1 MILHEDDIM
10 KRILVVEDEIIVAE
24 DIRGSL
30 LKMGYSVPFMA
41 SSGEEAIDTV
51 KEDNPD
57 LVLMDIMLEDGID
70 GIEAADRI
78 RSISNIPIIFLTAYS
93 DEKILERAKITEP
106 FGYIIKPFKE
116 RELHINIEIALYK
129 SEMEK
134 RLKDSQHWLTST
146 LQSIGDGVI
155 ATDIKGIIKLINP
168 LAQALT
174 GWKQEDALGKHISKV
189 FNIASEGR
197 DTKIKDPVAKVIREG
212 VFYGLEENTVLI
224 SKSGTRIP
232 VDIIGSPIK
241 DERNDVIGVVFTFYD
256 IIERKNFEN
265 SLRRV

>member
-1 MILHEDDIM
+1 MI
-10 KRILVVEDEIIVAE
+10 RILIVEDESIVAE
-24 DIRGSL
+24 DIQRSL
-30 LKMGYSVPFMA
+30 ENMGYSILSIV
-41 SSGEEAIDTV
+41 SSGEEAIEKV
-51 KEDNPD
+51 KENEPD
-57 LVLMDIMLEDGID
+57 LILMDIMLDGEID
-70 GIEAADRI
+70 GIEAADMI
-78 RSISNIPIIFLTAYS
+78 RSFSNIPIIFLTAYS

-116 RELHINIEIALYK
+116 RELQINIEIALYK

-134 RLKDSQHWLTST
+134 RLKDSQHWLVST

-189 FNIASEGR
+189 FNIFSEGK
-197 DTKIKDPVAKVIREG
+197 DTDIKDPVAKVIREG
-212 VFYGLEENTVLI
+212 IFYGLAEDTILVSN
-224 SKSGTRIP
+224 SGTRIP

-241 DERNDVIGVVFTFYD
+241 DDRNEVIGVVLTFYD
-256 IIERKNFEN
+256 IIQRKKIEN
-265 SLRRV
+265 SLRSI

>member
-1 MILHEDDIM
+1 MI
-10 KRILVVEDEIIVAE
+10 RILIVEDESIVAE
-24 DIRGSL
+24 DIQRSL
-30 LKMGYSVPFMA
+30 ENMGYSILSIV
-41 SSGEEAIDTV
+41 SSGEEAIEKV
-51 KEDNPD
+51 KKNKPD
-57 LVLMDIMLEDGID
+57 LVLMDIMLDGEMDGIK
-70 GIEAADRI
+70 AADMI
-78 RSISNIPIIFLTAYS
+78 RSFSNIPIIFLTAYS
-93 DEKILERAKITEP
+93 DENILERAKITEP

-134 RLKDSQHWLTST
+134 RLKDSEHWLAST
-146 LQSIGDGVI
+146 LQSIGDAVI

-174 GWKQEDALGKHISKV
+174 GCKQEDALGKHISEV
-189 FNIASEGR
+189 FNIASEGK

-212 VFYGLEENTVLI
+212 IFYGLEENTILI
-224 SKSGTRIP
+224 SNSGTRIP

-241 DERNDVIGVVFTFYD
+241 DERNYVIGVVLTFYD

>member
-1 MILHEDDIM
+1 MI
-10 KRILVVEDEIIVAE
+10 RILIVEDESIVAE
-24 DIRGSL
+24 DIQRSL
-30 LKMGYSVPFMA
+30 ENMGYSILSIV
-41 SSGEEAIDTV
+41 SSGEEAIEKV
-51 KEDNPD
+51 KENEPD
-57 LVLMDIMLEDGID
+57 LVLMDIMLDGEMD
-70 GIEAADRI
+70 GIEAADMI
-78 RSISNIPIIFLTAYS
+78 HSFSNIPIIFLTAYS

-106 FGYIIKPFKE
+106 FGYIIKPFRE

-134 RLKDSQHWLTST
+134 RLKDSQHWLAST
-146 LQSIGDGVI
+146 LQSIGDAVI

-189 FNIASEGR
+189 FNIFSESKE
-197 DTKIKDPVAKVIREG
+197 TKIKDPVAKVIEEG
-212 VFYGLEENTVLI
+212 IFYGLAENTILV

-241 DERNDVIGVVFTFYD
+241 DDRNDVIGVVLTFYD
-256 IIERKNFEN
+256 IIQRKKIEN
-265 SLRRV
+265 SLRSV